1 MIIRASAVDL
11 FLSKV
16 SCFSVDYETDTVY
29 FQLYCQLKEGNMFA
43 SFAPESVGRRINILF
58 RMSMRHLRQEMK
70 DLDVGTSDYAFLAM
84 LFVKDGQSQDEL
96 SRNMQVDKSYTARAV
111 AKLEKSDMV
120 RRLPDPHE
128 HRIKRVFLTE
138 KAWDK
143 EKDFFR
149 VLQDWHNILIRNID
163 PDTLRIILAGMDQMI
178 ENGQASLGD
187 GGRPDDIYLRKQI

>member
-1 MIIRASAVDL
+1 
-11 FLSKV
+11 
-16 SCFSVDYETDTVY
+16 
-29 FQLYCQLKEGNMFA
+29 MFA

-149 VLQDWHNILIRNID
+149 VLKDWHNILIRNID
-163 PDTLRIILAGMDQMI
+163 PGTLRIILAGMDQMI